1 MNYKPRARE
10 RARARD
16 RSTRARDRSTRARDH
31 LTLARST

>member
-16 RSTRARDRSTRARDH
+16 RSTRARDH